1 MKEVNRLPQSYKI
14 NMKILLE
21 IPDNK
26 ASSLLEVLKSI
37 SYVKTKTLTDSTAL
51 LMEEIRE
58 ASEEMK
64 LIRSG
69 KKNTRKG
76 EDFLNDIECPNN

>member
-1 MKEVNRLPQSYKI
+1 
-14 NMKILLE
+14 MKIILE

-37 SYVKTKTLTDSTAL
+37 SYIKVKPLSDQKAL

-58 ASEEMK
+58 SVEEMK
-64 LIRSG
+64 LIKSG
-69 KKNTRKG
+69 NKRAKNA
-76 EDFLNDIECPNN
+76 EDFLNEL

>member
-1 MKEVNRLPQSYKI
+1 MKV
-14 NMKILLE
+14 LLD

-26 ASSLLEVLKSI
+26 ASSLMEVLKSI
-37 SYVKTKTLTDSTAL
+37 SYVKAKQITDTKAQ

-58 ASEEMK
+58 AVEEIR

-69 KKNTRKG
+69 KKKARNA
-76 EDFLNDIECPNN
+76 EDFLNEL

>member
-1 MKEVNRLPQSYKI
+1 MKV
-14 NMKILLE
+14 LLD

-26 ASSLLEVLKSI
+26 AASLMDVLKSI
-37 SYVKTKTLTDSTAL
+37 SYIKAKPLTDAKAL

-58 ASEEMK
+58 AVEEMK

-69 KKNTRKG
+69 NKKARNV
-76 EDFLNDIECPNN
+76 EDFLNEL

>member
-1 MKEVNRLPQSYKI
+1 
-14 NMKILLE
+14 MKIILE

-37 SYVKTKTLTDSTAL
+37 SYIKVKPLSDQKAL

-58 ASEEMK
+58 SVEEIKMIK
-64 LIRSG
+64 SG
-69 KKNTRKG
+69 SKKARNA
-76 EDFLNDIECPNN
+76 EDFLNEL